1 LGCYGPYGLEAYQA
15 EFWRSFNSGEFGEI
29 QFASVL
35 ILDSLEEGQDPAEDG
50 GEGKTEKEE
59 VDMKRRSL
67 ILILFIVLGGS
78 LPMGVARAASHESP
92 LFRIPY
98 AASLDPG
105 PITGRVFVVI
115 SKNNLREPRFQ
126 AGSYGGS
133 VPFFGLDVDRMKP
146 GEDAVIDGSTL
157 GFPLSSLSDLPADEY
172 CVQAVLNVY
181 TQFHRQD
188 GHVIWAHMDRWE
200 GQRWNASPGN
210 LVSEV
215 QKVRLDPRAG
225 FDVKLILSR
234 KLPEIQVSPD
244 TEWVK
249 RVKIQSQ
256 LLSEFWGRPIDVG
269 ATVLLPK
276 DYDRSPSLKYLAIY
290 IQDHF
295 GLGAPFGFSTME
307 PAKPTPDPQAR
318 ARRPRTARETGY
330 EFFLAW
336 NSDDFPRM
344 IAVTFQHPTPYYDD
358 SYAVN
363 SANNGPYGDALLR
376 ELIPYL
382 EKTFRILSE
391 PYARV
396 LTGGSTGG
404 WEALALQVFH
414 PAFFSGAW
422 IFYPD
427 PVDFG
432 RYQLTNI
439 YEDENAFEVPNGEW
453 AEMVRPLSRT
463 AEGQVTLTMRE
474 MSRLEA
480 VLGSHGRSGQQL
492 AAWEAAY
499 GPVGPDGY
507 PRPLWDGLTGK
518 IDKDVAASMRDNG
531 YDLRFNLEKNWSRI
545 GKDLVG
551 KIRVYVGDMDNYYLN
566 LAVCLLEDFLK
577 NTVDPSAEAVFEYE
591 RPAKGHGWQ
600 PMTNSDLV
608 RDMARHIEA
617 TAVKR

>member
-1 LGCYGPYGLEAYQA
+1 
-15 EFWRSFNSGEFGEI
+15 
-29 QFASVL
+29 
-35 ILDSLEEGQDPAEDG
+35 
-50 GEGKTEKEE
+50 
-59 VDMKRRSL
+59 MKRRSL
-67 ILILFIVLGGS
+67 ILILLVLGGS
-78 LPMGVARAASHESP
+78 LPIGLVQAASPEKSS
-92 LFRIPY
+92 FTISY

-133 VPFFGLDVDRMKP
+133 VPFFGLDVDQMKP
-146 GEDAVIDGSTL
+146 GENAVIDGSTL
-157 GFPLSSLSDLPADEY
+157 GFPPSSLNDLGAADY
-172 CVQAVLNVY
+172 YVQAVFNVY

-188 GHVIWAHMDRWE
+188 GHVIWAHLDRWE
-200 GQRWNASPGN
+200 GQRWNNSPGN

-215 QKVRLDPRAG
+215 QKVRLDPGAG
-225 FDVKLILSR
+225 FHINLILSR
-234 KLPEIQVSPD
+234 KLPEILVSPD
-244 TEWVK
+244 TDWVK
-249 RVKIQSQ
+249 RVKIQSR
-256 LLSEFWGRPIDVG
+256 LLSEFWGQPIYIG

-276 DYDRSPSLKYLAIY
+276 DYDRSPSLKYPAIY
-290 IQDHF
+290 IQGHF
-295 GLGAPFGFSTME
+295 GLGPPFGFSTTG
-307 PAKPTPDPQAR
+307 PAKPITGQQAR
-318 ARRPRTARETGY
+318 ARGQRSARESGY
-330 EFFLAW
+330 EFFQAW

-363 SANNGPYGDALLR
+363 SANNGPYGDALLQ

-382 EKTFRILSE
+382 EKTFRILPE

-414 PAFFSGAW
+414 STFFNGAW
-422 IFYPD
+422 VFYPD
-427 PVDFG
+427 PVDFR

-453 AEMVRPLSRT
+453 ARMVRPLSRT

-474 MSRLEA
+474 MSQLEA
-480 VLGSHGRSGQQL
+480 VLGSRERSGQQL

-499 GPVGPDGY
+499 GPVGSDGY
-507 PRPLWDGLTGK
+507 PRPLWDNHTGK
-518 IDKDVAASMRDNG
+518 IDKEVAAYMRENG
-531 YDLRFNLEKNWSRI
+531 CDLRYNLEKNWSRV

-566 LAVCLLEDFLK
+566 LAVYLLEDFLK
-577 NTVDPSAEAVFEYE
+577 NTVTPQAEAVFEYG

-600 PMTNSDLV
+600 PMTNAELV
-608 RDMARHIEA
+608 RAMARHIET
-617 TAVKR
+617 TAPKR